1 MSKPTHRLFSSS
13 APGPH
18 TVWGSSRSRAPGTP
32 DMRHRACV
40 AVCPRWSLVSCC
52 LPGPRPKQ
60 TASQQPRVVAP
71 QGGVQLVGR
80 RQEEA
85 SGWMGGQ
92 ALQGLKSVPV
102 SLRRQEHTS
111 RRPWGPFL
119 VSPLKGSLVSD
130 LLAVSGTTA
139 ETVSILKGPES
150 ALL

>member
-1 MSKPTHRLFSSS
+1 MGGGGRRPAGGWAGRLFR
-13 APGPH
+13 G
-18 TVWGSSRSRAPGTP
+18 
-32 DMRHRACV
+32 
-40 AVCPRWSLVSCC
+40 
-52 LPGPRPKQ
+52 
-60 TASQQPRVVAP
+60 
-71 QGGVQLVGR
+71 
-80 RQEEA
+80 
-85 SGWMGGQ
+85 
-92 ALQGLKSVPV
+92 KSMPV